1 MDSSTIKKRELPH
14 YFKDEHQEFEACKV
28 GMWAFLAQ
36 EILFFS
42 GLFVAYG
49 VYKFF
54 NPEMFLY
61 ASSLLD
67 WKLGFIN
74 TIFLI
79 ISSFTMV
86 MAVFHIQH
94 GERKKTLI
102 NLSITFLLATLFLVI
117 KAFEYKSKFDHGYF
131 PGMHFSGEGPFDSL
145 HIFFGLYF
153 TITGLHALHVL
164 IGMGLILW
172 LIYRVYRGNVT
183 KEYFTPVEMVGL
195 YWHLVDVVWIFL
207 FPLLY
212 LL

>member
-1 MDSSTIKKRELPH
+1 MSDIVKRELPH
-14 YFKDEHQEFEACKV
+14 YFKDTHQEFEACKL
-28 GMWAFLAQ
+28 GMWAFMAQ

-49 VYKFF
+49 VFRYF
-54 NPEMFLY
+54 NPDMFFY

-67 WKLGFIN
+67 WKMGFIN

-79 ISSFTMV
+79 LSSFTMV
-86 MAVFHIQH
+86 MSVYHIQH
-94 GERKKTLI
+94 GEKGKTLF
-102 NLSITFLLATLFLVI
+102 NLFSTFSLATVFLVI

-131 PGMHFSGEGPFDSL
+131 PGSLFTGEGPFDTL

-153 TITGLHALHVL
+153 TITGLHAIHV
-164 IGMGLILW
+164 IVGMGLIAW
-172 LIYRVYRGNVT
+172 LMVRVSKGNVN

-195 YWHLVDVVWIFL
+195 YWHFVDVVWIFL

-212 LL
+212 VL

>member
-1 MDSSTIKKRELPH
+1 MKNEAVVARKLPH
-14 YFKDEHQEFEACKV
+14 YFNNEHQEFEACKI

-49 VYKFF
+49 VFKYF
-54 NPEMFLY
+54 NPEMFEY
-61 ASSLLD
+61 ASGLLD
-67 WKLGFIN
+67 WKLGFVN

-86 MAVFHIQH
+86 MGVYHIQH
-94 GERKKTLI
+94 SNKRKTLI
-102 NLSITFLLATLFLVI
+102 NLGATFTLATLFLVI
-117 KAFEYKSKFDHGYF
+117 KGFEYSSKFSHGYF
-131 PGMHFSGEGPFDSL
+131 PGMQFTGEGPFDTL

-172 LIYRVYRGNVT
+172 LMVKVSRNQVGGN
-183 KEYFTPVEMVGL
+183 YFTPVEMVGL

-212 LL
+212 LI

>member
-1 MDSSTIKKRELPH
+1 MDNQLVKRSLPH
-14 YFKDEHQEFEACKV
+14 YFTNEHQEFEACKI

-49 VYKFF
+49 VFKFF
-54 NPEMFLY
+54 HPQMFEY

-86 MAVFHIQH
+86 MGVYHIQH
-94 GERKKTLI
+94 GERKKTLV
-102 NLSITFLLATLFLVI
+102 NLTATFVLATMFLVI
-117 KAFEYKSKFDHGYF
+117 KAFEYKAKFAHGYY
-131 PGMHFSGEGPFDSL
+131 PGKLFSGEGPFDTL

-172 LIYRVYRGNVT
+172 LIIRVKNNTVGKN
-183 KEYFTPVEMVGL
+183 YFTPVEMVGL

-212 LL
+212 LI

>member
-1 MDSSTIKKRELPH
+1 MNAVTQKRQTPH
-14 YFKDEHQEFEACKV
+14 YCKDAHQEFEACKL
-28 GMWAFLAQ
+28 GMWAFMAQ

-49 VYKFF
+49 VFRYFH
-54 NPEMFLY
+54 PDMFMY

-67 WKLGFIN
+67 WKMGFVN

-86 MAVFHIQH
+86 MSVHHIQH
-94 GERKKTLI
+94 GNTRQTITNLI
-102 NLSITFLLATLFLVI
+102 STFVLATIFLVI

-131 PGMHFSGEGPFDSL
+131 PGMLFTGEGPFESL

-153 TITGLHALHVL
+153 TITGLHAIHVI
-164 IGMGLILW
+164 IGMALIAW
-172 LIYRVYRGNVT
+172 LIYRVGNGSVN
-183 KEYFTPVEMVGL
+183 KNYITPVEMVGL
-195 YWHLVDVVWIFL
+195 YWHFVDVVWIFL

>member
-1 MDSSTIKKRELPH
+1 MHPIQKRQVPH
-14 YFKDEHQEFEACKV
+14 YFKDANQEFEAAKL
-28 GMWAFLAQ
+28 GMWAFMAQ

-49 VYKFF
+49 VFRYFH
-54 NPEMFLY
+54 PDMFIY
-61 ASSLLD
+61 ASRLLD

-86 MAVFHIQH
+86 MSVYTIQH
-94 GERKKTLI
+94 NQRTKTLI
-102 NLSITFLLATLFLVI
+102 HLSSTFVLAAIFLII
-117 KAFEYKSKFDHGYF
+117 KTFEYKSKFDHGYF
-131 PGMHFSGEGPFDSL
+131 PGMLFSGEGPFESL

-153 TITGLHALHVL
+153 TITGLHALHIL
-164 IGMGLILW
+164 IGMVLILW
-172 LIYRVYRGNVT
+172 LMIRVWNGNVNS
-183 KEYFTPVEMVGL
+183 EYFTPVEMVGL
-195 YWHLVDVVWIFL
+195 YWHFVDVVWIFL

>member
-1 MDSSTIKKRELPH
+1 MKEIQEHKVAHFYKNA
-14 YFKDEHQEFEACKV
+14 HQEFESAKL
-28 GMWAFLAQ
+28 GMWAFMAQ

-49 VYKFF
+49 IFRFF
-54 NPEMFLY
+54 NPEMFIY
-61 ASSLLD
+61 ASELLD

-86 MAVFHIQH
+86 MSVYHIQH
-94 GERKKTLI
+94 NERKKALLNLI
-102 NLSITFLLATLFLVI
+102 TTFILAGLFLVV
-117 KAFEYKSKFDHGYF
+117 KAFEYSEKISHGYL
-131 PGMHFSGEGPFDSL
+131 PGILFKGESPFDTL
-145 HIFFGLYF
+145 HIFFGLYY
-153 TITGLHALHVL
+153 TITGLHALHII

-172 LIYRVYRGNVT
+172 IILRVYNGNVH
-183 KEYFTPVEMVGL
+183 KDYFTPVEMVGL
-195 YWHLVDVVWIFL
+195 YWHFVDIVWIFL

>member
-1 MDSSTIKKRELPH
+1 MDKPLQKRPLPH
-14 YFKDEHQEFEACKV
+14 YFKNEHQEFEACKL
-28 GMWAFLAQ
+28 GMWAFMVQ

-49 VYKFF
+49 VYKVI

-74 TIFLI
+74 TLFLI
-79 ISSFTMV
+79 LSSFTMV
-86 MAVFHIQH
+86 MSVYYIQH
-94 GERKKTLI
+94 GEKKKTLV
-102 NLSITFLLATLFLVI
+102 NLTATFFLATLFLVI
-117 KAFEYKSKFDHGYF
+117 KGFEYKAKFDHGYY
-131 PGMHFSGEGPFDSL
+131 PGMNFTGEGPFDTL

-153 TITGLHALHVL
+153 TITGLHAIHVL
-164 IGMGLILW
+164 IGMALILW
-172 LIYRVYRGNVT
+172 LIYRVAKNNVN
-183 KEYFTPVEMVGL
+183 KDYFTPLEMVGL

>member
-1 MDSSTIKKRELPH
+1 MDKAIKKRELPH
-14 YFKDEHQEFEACKV
+14 YFKDAHQEFEACKI

-36 EILFFS
+36 EVLFFS

-86 MAVFHIQH
+86 MSVYYIQH

-102 NLSITFLLATLFLVI
+102 NLTITLLLATLFLVI
-117 KAFEYKSKFDHGYF
+117 KGFEYQAKFVKGYY
-131 PGMHFSGEGPFDSL
+131 PGMHFAGEGPFDSL

-172 LIYRVYRGNVT
+172 LIYRVYNNSVH

>member
-1 MDSSTIKKRELPH
+1 MQQIQKRTLPH
-14 YFKDEHQEFEACKV
+14 YFNNAHQEFEAAKL
-28 GMWAFLAQ
+28 GMWAFMAQ

-49 VYKFF
+49 VFRYF
-54 NPEMFLY
+54 NPEMFIY
-61 ASSLLD
+61 ASRLLD

-86 MAVFHIQH
+86 MSVYHIQH
-94 GERKKTLI
+94 NNRTKSLA
-102 NLSITFLLATLFLVI
+102 NLSATFFLATIFLVI
-117 KAFEYKSKFDHGYF
+117 KTFEYKAKFDHGYY
-131 PGMHFSGEGPFDSL
+131 PGMLFSGEGAFSSL

-153 TITGLHALHVL
+153 TITGLHALHIIV
-164 IGMGLILW
+164 GMGLIAW
-172 LIYRVYRGNVT
+172 LMVRVWNGTVSAD
-183 KEYFTPVEMVGL
+183 YFTPVEMVGL
-195 YWHLVDVVWIFL
+195 YWHFVDVVWIFL

>member
-1 MDSSTIKKRELPH
+1 METNIPERKLPH
-14 YFKDEHQEFEACKV
+14 YFKDAHQEFEACKL
-28 GMWAFLAQ
+28 GMWAFMAQ

-49 VYKFF
+49 VYRLFH
-54 NPEMFLY
+54 PEMFYY

-79 ISSFTMV
+79 LSSFTMV
-86 MAVFHIQH
+86 MSVYHIQH
-94 GERKKTLI
+94 GHKSKTIANLI
-102 NLSITFLLATLFLVI
+102 STFILAGVFLVI
-117 KAFEYKSKFDHGYF
+117 KGFEYKSKFDHGYY
-131 PGMHFSGEGPFDSL
+131 PGMFFTGEGPFDTL

-153 TITGLHALHVL
+153 TITGLHAIHVI
-164 IGMGLILW
+164 IGMILIAW
-172 LIYRVYRGNVT
+172 LIYRVSKDNVN
-183 KEYFTPVEMVGL
+183 KSYFTPVEMVGL
-195 YWHLVDVVWIFL
+195 YWHFVDVVWIFL

>member
-1 MDSSTIKKRELPH
+1 MSKRALPH
-14 YFKDEHQEFEACKV
+14 YFASEAQEFNACKV
-28 GMWAFLAQ
+28 GMWAFIAQ
-36 EILFFS
+36 EVLFFS
-42 GLFVAYG
+42 GLFVAYA
-49 VYKFF
+49 VYRFY
-54 NPEMFLY
+54 NPEMFHY

-86 MAVFHIQH
+86 MGVYHTQH
-94 GERKKTLI
+94 GNRKKTLI
-102 NLSITFLLATLFLVI
+102 NLGATVALATCFLVI
-117 KAFEYKSKFDHGYF
+117 KSFEYQAKFAHGYY
-131 PGMHFSGEGPFDSL
+131 PGMYFNAEGPFDTL

-164 IGMGLILW
+164 IGIGLIVW
-172 LIYRVYRGNVT
+172 IMARVAKNTVNSD
-183 KEYFTPVEMVGL
+183 YFTPIEMVGL
-195 YWHLVDVVWIFL
+195 YWHLVDIVWIFL